1 MIKELVGFIRFVLGV
16 IVGAILYLPLTLV
29 PILGPL
35 FAGYASGRIAKTG
48 VTTGIILG
56 FLTSCLGFIAWIYF
70 IYPRINSVLDS
81 TLSWV
86 FLWVF
91 VIWNITSIVFMLGG
105 AVIAGIQNT
114 AEKISAVPRRG
125 FEEDAQMST
134 EFNVTNTF
142 IVCPNCGSA
151 NPDDKEK
158 CSFCGNQIRLNP

>member
-1 MIKELVGFIRFVLGV
+1 MISGVVGFARFVLGTA
-16 IVGAILYLPLTLV
+16 VGAIFYVPLTLV
-29 PILGPL
+29 PIIGPL
-35 FAGYASGRIAKTG
+35 LAGYVSGRIAKTG

-56 FLTSCLGFIAWIYF
+56 GVSSCLGFIAWINF
-70 IYPRINSVLDS
+70 IYPQVNGSLDS

-91 VIWNITSIVFMLGG
+91 VIWNITSIVFMIGG

-114 AEKISAVPRRG
+114 ADKIKIMSRIP
-125 FEEDAQMST
+125 EDETMNT

-151 NPDDKEK
+151 NPENSDK
-158 CSFCGNQIRLNP
+158 CSFCGAQIR